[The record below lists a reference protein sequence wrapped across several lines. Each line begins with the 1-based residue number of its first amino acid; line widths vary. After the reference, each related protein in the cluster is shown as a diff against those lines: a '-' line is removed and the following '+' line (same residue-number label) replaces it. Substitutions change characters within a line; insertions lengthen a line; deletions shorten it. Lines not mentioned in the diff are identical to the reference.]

1 MLVRRVYRCITHML
15 QNFLHQEF
23 PGIEVYMQRRNLLA
37 ITATFAFAALTGC
50 ATERLSSTTGSI
62 VVEGISARSARELAR
77 TRGLINRK
85 QLPANLRRLMQEGQP
100 LPAAVPVQELPASF
114 TGELPMVAAHEWRA
128 AGSDLVLVNTQT
140 GVIAR
145 ILRGPLR

>member
-1 MLVRRVYRCITHML
+1 L
-15 QNFLHQEF
+15 QNFLQLEF
-23 PGIEVYMQRRNLLA
+23 PGTEVYMQRRNLLA
-37 ITATFAFAALTGC
+37 VTATFAFVALTGC

-100 LPAAVPVQELPASF
+100 LPDSVPVQELPASF
-114 TGELPMVAAHEWRA
+114 TGELPAVAAHEWRA
-128 AGSDLVLVNTQT
+128 AGTDLLLVNTQT
-140 GVIAR
+140 RVIAR